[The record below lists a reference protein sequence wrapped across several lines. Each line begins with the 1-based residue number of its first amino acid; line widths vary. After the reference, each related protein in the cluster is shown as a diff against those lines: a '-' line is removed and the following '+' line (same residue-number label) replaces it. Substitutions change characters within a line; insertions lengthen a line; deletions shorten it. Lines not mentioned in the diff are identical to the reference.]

1 MRLLLDELFSP
12 RIAAELR
19 SRGHDVISALEVE
32 ILRSQ
37 PDQVVFEWARRESRA
52 VVTDNVPDFVRHHG
66 ECLGRGDHHFGLVLS
81 RNKSLPRLRGAIGPF
96 VRALDALLASMPD
109 VNALRDGI
117 SWLSLPLS

>member
-12 RIAAELR
+12 RIATELR
-19 SRGHDVISALEVE
+19 SRGHDVISALELE
-32 ILRSQ
+32 ILRSER
-37 PDQVVFEWARRESRA
+37 DHVVFEWAQRESRA
-52 VVTDNVPDFVRHHG
+52 VVTDNVPDFMRLHG
-66 ECLGRGDHHFGLVLS
+66 DCLRRGDHHFGLVLS
-81 RNKSLPRLRGAIGPF
+81 THKSMPRLRGAIGPF